1 MLRKTIQQLAI
12 AIFLLSAISATA
24 QHQFLGYRSGNY
36 TGVNGVFFNP
46 ANIVDSRYRWDV
58 NLIGINAGIGNNNAT
73 FKLKNIGDGFGD
85 NADSL
90 LFGNTDKKT
99 NGLVNT
105 DIFGPSFMFNAGKKV
120 SFAFS
125 TRVRAMAN
133 ISDIDGKFVQSIDNA
148 TSGTYPFNFN
158 SDANQK
164 LIVNGWTDF
173 SASMGMILSDKGKHF
188 LKGGVTLKYLAGA
201 ANSFANLNKLKGTLN
216 QDITG
221 NDYFTNTSGTI
232 SVGYSGFDLDNFE
245 ASDAF
250 KFNGNGF
257 GADLGFVYEYR
268 PDGDKTERYQ
278 NKYKIKAGL
287 AILDIGSIKYKPRT
301 NEYGSYTVAISGAET
316 WYPSELDGK
325 SVSEIK
331 TYLDSK
337 PTLFTN
343 NTAALSSYKAKL
355 PTTLQA
361 NVDWAINRGF
371 FVDLAGQLSFKNK
384 QDIYSPFYSNNITLT
399 PRYEGRAFGIYL
411 PINYNQIT
419 NFNAGISLRAGPFFL
434 GSGSVITALLDKS
447 KQADIHFGI
456 RFGSLQ
462 KKKKKVKEEVVVAE
476 EIKTVAPVVVVA
488 DTDGDGINDNDDK
501 CPTIAGL
508 AKYNGCPI
516 PDTDKD
522 GINDEEDKCVTVAG
536 VARYQGCPIPDTDK
550 DGINDEED
558 KCPTVAG
565 VARYEG
571 CPVPDTDKD
580 GINDE
585 EDRCPNLA
593 GVAANNGCPE
603 VKQEVVKKI
612 NFAAKN
618 ILFQTG
624 KAILLN
630 PSYKQLDQVAA
641 ILKEDAGLK
650 LNIEGHTDNVGKPE
664 MNQALSQKR
673 ADAVKAYLLKKA
685 VTEDRLTA
693 TGFGDTMPVA
703 DNKTVAG
710 KAKNRRVELKLSY

>member
-1 MLRKTIQQLAI
+1 
-12 AIFLLSAISATA
+12 
-24 QHQFLGYRSGNY
+24 
-36 TGVNGVFFNP
+36 
-46 ANIVDSRYRWDV
+46 
-58 NLIGINAGIGNNNAT
+58 
-73 FKLKNIGDGFGD
+73 
-85 NADSL
+85 
-90 LFGNTDKKT
+90 
-99 NGLVNT
+99 
-105 DIFGPSFMFNAGKKV
+105 
-120 SFAFS
+120 
-125 TRVRAMAN
+125 
-133 ISDIDGKFVQSIDNA
+133 
-148 TSGTYPFNFN
+148 
-158 SDANQK
+158 
-164 LIVNGWTDF
+164 
-173 SASMGMILSDKGKHF
+173 
-188 LKGGVTLKYLAGA
+188 
-201 ANSFANLNKLKGTLN
+201 
-216 QDITG
+216 
-221 NDYFTNTSGTI
+221 
-232 SVGYSGFDLDNFE
+232 
-245 ASDAF
+245 
-250 KFNGNGF
+250 
-257 GADLGFVYEYR
+257 
-268 PDGDKTERYQ
+268 
-278 NKYKIKAGL
+278 
-287 AILDIGSIKYKPRT
+287 
-301 NEYGSYTVAISGAET
+301 
-316 WYPSELDGK
+316 
-325 SVSEIK
+325 
-331 TYLDSK
+331 
-337 PTLFTN
+337 
-343 NTAALSSYKAKL
+343 L